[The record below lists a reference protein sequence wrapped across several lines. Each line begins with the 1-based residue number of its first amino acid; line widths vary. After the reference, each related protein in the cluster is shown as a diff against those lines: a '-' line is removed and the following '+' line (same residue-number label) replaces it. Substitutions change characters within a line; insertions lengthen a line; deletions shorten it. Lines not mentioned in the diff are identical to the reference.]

1 MALINLYFS
10 FATLLLNS
18 HSMTW
23 QLNVNNILFC
33 KAETDA
39 NNTHEM
45 DLYKKKDFYFQSNM
59 KFEYSEVIKTNIISC
74 INSIQDI
81 PFY

>member
-1 MALINLYFS
+1 MQI
-10 FATLLLNS
+10 
-18 HSMTW
+18 
-23 QLNVNNILFC
+23 I
-33 KAETDA
+33 
-39 NNTHEM
+39 HEM
-45 DLYKKKDFYFQSNM
+45 DFYKKIYFYFQSNM